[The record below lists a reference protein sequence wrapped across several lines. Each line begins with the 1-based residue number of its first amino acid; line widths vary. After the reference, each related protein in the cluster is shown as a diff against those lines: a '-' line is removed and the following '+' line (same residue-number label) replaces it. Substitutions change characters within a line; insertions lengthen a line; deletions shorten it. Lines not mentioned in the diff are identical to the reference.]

1 MVYPFGNFR
10 LGISDP
16 RFFFGREDIIS
27 DVIKFPFEVRVLM
40 GGRRLGKTSVLNTIR
55 WRLLTVDNQ
64 RGIRALPVFFNLQQE
79 QPTSLDNFRYL
90 LIQRLKETIQNPQQE
105 EGFDLA
111 KSYGRFLR
119 QISDGGV
126 NLLGIKL
133 NITNPGKDQS
143 LDHEYFS
150 QDLSNIIKKLQN
162 NHDCRGVCFL
172 FDGAEYLV
180 KQTWANDACTYLRSL
195 KETENRGI
203 NPFLG
208 LFFSGYRDLKD
219 YHQAVSSPLFNI
231 AEIEW
236 LGTLSP
242 SETEELIKFR
252 CQPYQEKLTDEYIN
266 RIITLVQEWAGCHPY
281 LTNQMLNII
290 LDNTLQEKEISDQYL
305 IRSLIKEH
313 RQREFSAWWDEDKHS
328 YGFGELEQK
337 VYRAL
342 LEENQATADLLA
354 DNINLSLN
362 DIEEALTVLA
372 GTGVIQ
378 QLDYETYKIGSKLF
392 SKWVMDEKSNFQ
404 GQQA

>member
-1 MVYPFGNFR
+1 MVYPFGNFK

-27 DVIKFPFEVRVLM
+27 NVINSPFQVRVLM
-40 GGRRLGKTSVLNTIR
+40 GGRRLGKTSVLNAIR
-55 WRLLTVDNQ
+55 WRLLELDDS
-64 RGIRALPVFFNLQQE
+64 RGIRALPVIFNLQQE

-105 EGFDLA
+105 EGFDLS
-111 KSYGRFLR
+111 KSYRRFLR

-133 NITNPGKDQS
+133 NISNPSKDQS

-150 QDLSNIIKKLQN
+150 QDLSNIIKNLQN

-180 KQTWANDACTYLRSL
+180 KQTWANDACCYLRSL
-195 KETENRGI
+195 KDTNNLAI
-203 NPFLG
+203 KPFLG
-208 LFFSGYRDLKD
+208 LFLSGYRDLKD

-242 SETEELIKFR
+242 SETEVLIKSR
-252 CQPYQEKLTDEYIN
+252 CQPYHEQLTDEDIN
-266 RIITLVQEWAGCHPY
+266 KIIDLVLEWAGCHPY

-290 LDNTLQEKEISDQYL
+290 LDNRLQEKNTSDQYL
-305 IRSLIKEH
+305 IRTLIKEH

-342 LEENQATADLLA
+342 LEKNKATADLLVE
-354 DNINLSLN
+354 NINLSLN
-362 DIEEALTVLA
+362 DIEDALKVLA

-378 QLDYETYKIGSKLF
+378 QLDDETYKIGSKLF
-392 SKWVMDEKSNFQ
+392 SQWVMDEKFNSQ
-404 GQQA
+404 CQQL